1 MGKARY
7 TAYEREMLEVARGLG
22 FDFIRRTSKNHIVL
36 RHNVHGTQTTIS
48 STPADGRRAAKN
60 AASQLRR
67 MSEGAVQ

>member
-7 TAYEREMLEVARGLG
+7 TAYEREVLEIARGFG
-22 FDFIRRTSKNHIVL
+22 FDIIRRTSKNHIVL
-36 RHNVHGTQTTIS
+36 RHTVHGTQTTIS

>member
-7 TAYEREMLEVARGLG
+7 TSYEREVLEIARGLG
-22 FDFIRRTSKNHIVL
+22 FDMVRRTAKNHIVL
-36 RHNVHGTQTTIS
+36 RHTVHGVQTTIS